1 MDKAVRWDTIDF
13 DPAWVQRLSR
23 ELSRVGKVPGV
34 SRVRTRITTGGIRFD
49 HRLGRLP
56 VHITFMPLS
65 EMTVWH
71 YQEPDSTSLYLKSSA
86 DGDVLISVSG
96 E

>member
-1 MDKAVRWDTIDF
+1 MTVVKTSDIDF
-13 DPAWVQRLSR
+13 DPVFMQRIAENVKRLTPR
-23 ELSRVGKVPGV
+23 RTV
-34 SRVRTRITTGGIRFD
+34 SRQKLTVTTGGVRFD
-49 HRLGRLP
+49 HRLRRLP
-56 VHITFMPLS
+56 VHISIMPLL

-71 YQEPDSTSLYLKSSA
+71 YKEPDSTSLYLKSDV

>member
-1 MDKAVRWDTIDF
+1 MSVIEWNTIDF
-13 DPAWVQRLSR
+13 DPVFVQRLSR
-23 ELSRVGKVPGV
+23 ELSRITPNRGV
-34 SRVRTRITTGGIRFD
+34 SRQKLTVTTGGIRFD
-49 HRLGRLP
+49 HRLRQLP
-56 VHITFMPLS
+56 VHISIMPLS

-71 YQEPDSTSLYLKSSA
+71 YQEPDSTSLYLKSDV

>member
-1 MDKAVRWDTIDF
+1 MTVVRTSDIDF
-13 DPAWVQRLSR
+13 DPVFMRRIAENVRRLTPKHGVVR
-23 ELSRVGKVPGV
+23 QELTV
-34 SRVRTRITTGGIRFD
+34 TTGGVRFD
-49 HRLGRLP
+49 HRLRQLP
-56 VHITFMPLS
+56 VHISIMLLS

-71 YQEPDSTSLYLKSSA
+71 YRKPDSTSLYLKSDV

>member
-1 MDKAVRWDTIDF
+1 MGVINTSDIDF
-13 DPAWVQRLSR
+13 DPVFIHRLYD
-23 ELSRVGKVPGV
+23 ELERIRPKRGVGRVKF
-34 SRVRTRITTGGIRFD
+34 RITTGGVRFD

-65 EMTVWH
+65 EMTIWH